1 MGLNVGLMPKLSAV
15 KLKSLLAK
23 PGRHGDGD
31 GLYFRVTKNRTASWI
46 QRIVVYGHRRDLGLG
61 PYPQVGLAE
70 ARSKNTKNREIAA
83 HGGNP
88 ATAKSASSL
97 PTFEQAAKQFL
108 EANSPTWK
116 TTRYAKGWMSQM
128 TTYVLP
134 AIGHIPIDK
143 VSQSDVLD
151 ILNPIWTTKPETA
164 RKVKQH
170 LTAIFG
176 VATARA
182 WRPDNPAG
190 YVIDG
195 GLPQAR
201 RTVTN
206 HRALPFD
213 KVANALATI
222 DKSNAYPAS
231 KLCFRFLVLT
241 AARSG
246 EARAAAWT
254 EVLHREKEWRI
265 PPQRMKTGKQHRV
278 PLSQAAMD
286 VLTQAAEIRDN
297 TGLVF
302 PSFGGKVLSD
312 STLSKL
318 LRENSIDAV
327 PHGFRS
333 SFRDWAS
340 DETNASLECKE
351 LALSHA
357 IGSTTQKAYAHSDYF
372 EQRRPLMDAW
382 AEYLT
387 Q

>member
-1 MGLNVGLMPKLSAV
+1 
-15 KLKSLLAK
+15 
-23 PGRHGDGD
+23 
-31 GLYFRVTKNRTASWI
+31 
-46 QRIVVYGHRRDLGLG
+46 
-61 PYPQVGLAE
+61 
-70 ARSKNTKNREIAA
+70 
-83 HGGNP
+83 
-88 ATAKSASSL
+88 
-97 PTFEQAAKQFL
+97 
-108 EANSPTWK
+108 
-116 TTRYAKGWMSQM
+116 
-128 TTYVLP
+128 
-134 AIGHIPIDK
+134 
-143 VSQSDVLD
+143 
-151 ILNPIWTTKPETA
+151 
-164 RKVKQH
+164 
-170 LTAIFG
+170 
-176 VATARA
+176 
-182 WRPDNPAG
+182 
-190 YVIDG
+190 
-195 GLPQAR
+195 
-201 RTVTN
+201 
-206 HRALPFD
+206 
-213 KVANALATI
+213 
-222 DKSNAYPAS
+222 
-231 KLCFRFLVLT
+231 
-241 AARSG
+241 
-246 EARAAAWT
+246 
-254 EVLHREKEWRI
+254 
-265 PPQRMKTGKQHRV
+265 MKTGKQHRV